1 MAFDTLSFSCVLA
14 QQSIAAHQCGK
25 GYKVISINLKS
36 MILQWEKH
44 SQVENIQE
52 ASQSYLCMS

>member
-1 MAFDTLSFSCVLA
+1 MAFDTLSFSCVLV

-44 SQVENIQE
+44 SQVENIQKG
-52 ASQSYLCMS
+52 SQSY